1 MNKFFKNFKNRNHV
15 IVAIGAG
22 YLAILG
28 LVCAANH
35 NTIHIILKWILWT
48 YYGFVWTFMNFY
60 ELVRT
65 LLRRGWG
72 NLASFLWIFWP
83 FSAHFSFG
91 QAHFFLGFLGC
102 KVFYLYSVF
111 CIFGQ
116 KNGLLPT
123 FFWKVGT
130 LKPLVSKGLRVFW
143 SKAHFF
149 L

>member
-1 MNKFFKNFKNRNHV
+1 MNKFFKNFKNRNNV

-28 LVCAANH
+28 LVCAANR
-35 NTIHIILKWILWT
+35 NTIRIILKWILEL
-48 YYGFVWTFMNFY
+48 VMKLY

-65 LLRRGWG
+65 LLRGGWG

-102 KVFYLYSVF
+102 KVFCLYSVF
-111 CIFGQ
+111 CVCGQ

-123 FFWKVGT
+123 FFWKVAT

-143 SKAHFF
+143 PKAHFF